1 MCISMKTNREKS
13 LTGTRKM
20 EELLYICNRGA
31 FYEAIIQQSCISYCK
46 ELANIAHI
54 LDLYKGTLHPAPL
67 CLVNCVIAADFLDIF
82 VVWYWFL
89 SWFNEF
95 KCNLKRLPGQK
106 CCSSTLCSCR
116 RLQKMLKKWDICSDS
131 CWSSFRTFT
140 SCIYISL
147 SLLLYCKMAAM
158 RLDLCHDWLN
168 LTCCDSVPLLS
179 YFTVASI
186 NCVAQNMLPQTN
198 CSVTHLCNQLRSHG
212 TISVISV
219 QTAW

>member
-20 EELLYICNRGA
+20 EALLYICNRGA

-116 RLQKMLKKWDICSDS
+116 RLQKMLKKLDICSDS

-158 RLDLCHDWLN
+158 RWDPCHDWLN
-168 LTCCDSVPLLS
+168 LTCCDSA
-179 YFTVASI
+179 FTLKLFHRCI
-186 NCVAQNMLPQTN
+186 
-198 CSVTHLCNQLRSHG
+198 H
-212 TISVISV
+212 
-219 QTAW
+219 